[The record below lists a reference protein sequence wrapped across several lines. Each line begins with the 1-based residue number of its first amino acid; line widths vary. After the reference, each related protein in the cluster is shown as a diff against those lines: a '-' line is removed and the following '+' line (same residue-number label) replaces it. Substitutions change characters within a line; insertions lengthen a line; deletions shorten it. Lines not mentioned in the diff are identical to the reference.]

1 MVRRRAARPGGG
13 RDPAPDVAA
22 SMRQFIET
30 LTTPETDLE
39 HKVWHDCVIAQL

>member
-1 MVRRRAARPGGG
+1 MVPLQEGRHGRGG
-13 RDPAPDVAA
+13 DPAPDVAA